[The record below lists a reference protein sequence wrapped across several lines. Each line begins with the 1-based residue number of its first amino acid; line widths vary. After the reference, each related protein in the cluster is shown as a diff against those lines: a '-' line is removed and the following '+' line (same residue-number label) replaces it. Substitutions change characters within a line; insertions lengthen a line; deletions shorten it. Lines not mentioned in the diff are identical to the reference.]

1 MNKERIKLKVV
12 SDGTSYGTKVYDQ
25 DGKVLENVTDFSFS
39 VATDGLGV
47 VNLSLVGVPV
57 EINYTAQVTSLE
69 ELAELELE
77 STAVVKTEEVN
88 TDPVVTVDNI

>member
-1 MNKERIKLKVV
+1 MNEERIKLKVV
-12 SDGTSYGTKVYDQ
+12 SDGTSDGTKVYDQ
-25 DGKVLENVTDFSFS
+25 DGKVLQNVTDFSFS
-39 VATDGLGV
+39 VAADGLGI